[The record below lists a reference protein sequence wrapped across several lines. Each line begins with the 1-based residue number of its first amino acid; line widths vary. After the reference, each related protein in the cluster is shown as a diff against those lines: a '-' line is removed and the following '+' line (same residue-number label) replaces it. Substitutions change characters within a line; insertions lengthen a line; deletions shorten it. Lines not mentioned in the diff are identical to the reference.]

1 MSLCILFTVAASERV
16 ENRISCW
23 KTSVELNKL
32 RNRTMATTFHL
43 WWTKFFG
50 IFFNK
55 LPEHFA
61 VLMLFWCFGSNDKSC
76 LTTYW
81 PTQLHKTISTN
92 NKITCFWRKKN
103 RNVNSVL
110 LRKARMTSLFMK
122 FHICVQF
129 EWLKHTG
136 LCRRRPYRAYIH
148 THMQIRHIL
157 RVYAY
162 LTTPALVFTCNRCC
176 SAFACGYANWSRRAQ
191 NVQRQVIIDLFMYLL
206 LQTRGNTSLS
216 ANNLTQP
223 KQRKIVCIRSSK

>member
-1 MSLCILFTVAASERV
+1 MSLCILFTVAASERA

-92 NKITCFWRKKN
+92 NKITCFWRKKTETLTLCCSEK
-103 RNVNSVL
+103 RAWPAHSWNSTY
-110 LRKARMTSLFMK
+110 ACNSNGWS
-122 FHICVQF
+122 IPDCVDVDRTERTYTRTCKSDIF
-129 EWLKHTG
+129 CVCMLIWLH
-136 LCRRRPYRAYIH
+136 LHSC
-148 THMQIRHIL
+148 L
-157 RVYAY
+157 RVIGVVRHSFAA
-162 LTTPALVFTCNRCC
+162 TPIGSDA
-176 SAFACGYANWSRRAQ
+176 RRTF
-191 NVQRQVIIDLFMYLL
+191 NVKL
-206 LQTRGNTSLS
+206 
-216 ANNLTQP
+216 
-223 KQRKIVCIRSSK
+223 